1 MRRAF
6 LDDVTHIHTD
16 FKYIKIIFFIFL
28 NLIYINVSKQDLLWI
43 IEEQFVTKIKYQEF
57 KFGHKFKG

>member
-28 NLIYINVSKQDLLWI
+28 NLIYINVSKQDLL
-43 IEEQFVTKIKYQEF
+43 
-57 KFGHKFKG
+57 